1 MAATNYSKLLK
12 KDSKNYITTALLQLL
27 ETHDF
32 NDLKVSQVVKKAGV
46 SRMAFYRNF
55 DSLEQ
60 VLTQYFEDKIGNAFM
75 MVKSD
80 ISTAEK
86 QAWMLDFFEKYTGLI
101 KLSIRCNFEYIIRK
115 VFDQQMIEFYRDT
128 LKDVDMDVAQR
139 NYWANFMSSGV
150 YAIWREWVIKDQREP
165 LSEVHKLIGILQN
178 STLQALTRL

>member
-101 KLSIRCNFEYIIRK
+101 KLSIRCNFEYVIRK
-115 VFDQQMIEFYRDT
+115 VFD
-128 LKDVDMDVAQR
+128 
-139 NYWANFMSSGV
+139 
-150 YAIWREWVIKDQREP
+150 
-165 LSEVHKLIGILQN
+165 
-178 STLQALTRL
+178 